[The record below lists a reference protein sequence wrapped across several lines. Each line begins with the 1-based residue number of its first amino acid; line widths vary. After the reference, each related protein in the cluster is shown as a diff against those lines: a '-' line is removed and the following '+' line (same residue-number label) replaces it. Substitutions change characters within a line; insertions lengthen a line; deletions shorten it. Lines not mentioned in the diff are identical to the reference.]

1 MKTFARLIRR
11 YVLATA
17 AVVLVAAAL
26 CLGAVAYIGLHY
38 GNAEQDRTGI
48 ETLAGALTQTAGGLQ
63 LDPARTPEE
72 WLQGYAW
79 AMVLDD
85 NGEVL
90 WQHNL
95 PAELNKCYTASEIA
109 SFSRWYLEDWPVL
122 CWTEEYGLLV
132 AAAPKGTL
140 WKYNICSSQAMM
152 ADLAAGIL
160 PALLLLL
167 AAVLGC
173 CLLFGWRGARQL
185 QAIAAGL
192 EAVAA
197 GRTVCLP
204 TDGFAGELADAVNRT
219 SEQLRRRNEIIARRD
234 DARTAWVAGV
244 SHDVRTPLAM
254 ILGWAEQL
262 EHDTALPDTARR
274 RAAGIRAQS
283 EKLRTL
289 IEDLNLTSKLQYG
302 AQPLRRKSLRA
313 GPLFRALV
321 AQFCENAQEK
331 KCEIALEQ
339 SEQSE
344 QAMLCADRALL
355 ERLLENLLNNS
366 IRHNPGRVSITVRT
380 EAAGGCFCLTVA
392 DDGCGYPPAV
402 LAAMNAPEPC
412 ENAPHIL
419 GLHVVEQI
427 AIAHGGKAEF
437 AQNIPQGAK
446 AVISLPME

>member
-38 GNAEQDRTGI
+38 GNVEQDRTGI

-90 WQHNL
+90 WQYDL

-132 AAAPKGTL
+132 AAVPKGTL

-185 QAIAAGL
+185 QAIAVGL

-234 DARTAWVAGV
+234 DARTSWIAGV
-244 SHDVRTPLAM
+244 SHDVRTPLAL

-262 EHDTALPDTARR
+262 EQDTDLPAAARQK
-274 RAAGIRAQS
+274 ACGIRTQS
-283 EKLRTL
+283 EKLRAL

-302 AQPLRRKSLRA
+302 AQPPRCW
-313 GPLFRALV
+313 P
-321 AQFCENAQEK
+321 AQWKTCCTMRPATTPAPCRCSFPRCAQEK
-331 KCEIALEQ
+331 
-339 SEQSE
+339 
-344 QAMLCADRALL
+344 
-355 ERLLENLLNNS
+355 
-366 IRHNPGRVSITVRT
+366 H
-380 EAAGGCFCLTVA
+380 
-392 DDGCGYPPAV
+392 
-402 LAAMNAPEPC
+402 
-412 ENAPHIL
+412 
-419 GLHVVEQI
+419 
-427 AIAHGGKAEF
+427 
-437 AQNIPQGAK
+437 
-446 AVISLPME
+446 

>member
-1 MKTFARLIRR
+1 ML
-11 YVLATA
+11 
-17 AVVLVAAAL
+17 
-26 CLGAVAYIGLHY
+26 
-38 GNAEQDRTGI
+38 
-48 ETLAGALTQTAGGLQ
+48 
-63 LDPARTPEE
+63 
-72 WLQGYAW
+72 
-79 AMVLDD
+79 
-85 NGEVL
+85 
-90 WQHNL
+90 
-95 PAELNKCYTASEIA
+95 
-109 SFSRWYLEDWPVL
+109 
-122 CWTEEYGLLV
+122 
-132 AAAPKGTL
+132 
-140 WKYNICSSQAMM
+140 
-152 ADLAAGIL
+152 
-160 PALLLLL
+160 
-167 AAVLGC
+167 
-173 CLLFGWRGARQL
+173 
-185 QAIAAGL
+185 
-192 EAVAA
+192 
-197 GRTVCLP
+197 
-204 TDGFAGELADAVNRT
+204 
-219 SEQLRRRNEIIARRD
+219 ARRD
-234 DARTAWVAGV
+234 NARTQWIAGV
-244 SHDVRTPLAM
+244 SHDVRTPLALIM
-254 ILGWAEQL
+254 GWAEQL
-262 EHDTALPDTARR
+262 ERDAETPAASRR
-274 RAAGIRAQS
+274 KATGIRTQC

-289 IEDLNLTSKLQYG
+289 IDDLNLTSKLEYG

-380 EAAGGCFCLTVA
+380 EVAGGCFCLTVA

-402 LAAMNAPEPC
+402 LAAMNAPKPC

>member
-38 GNAEQDRTGI
+38 GNVEQERTGI

-90 WQHNL
+90 WQYNL

-160 PALLLLL
+160 PVLLLLL

-302 AQPLRRKSLRA
+302 AQPLRCRPVQA
-313 GPLFRALV
+313 GPLLRSIA
-321 AQFCENAQEK
+321 AEFCDSPLADHCTVTPDADK
-331 KCEIALEQ
+331 AEINVDA
-339 SEQSE
+339 
-344 QAMLCADRALL
+344 ALL
-355 ERLLENLLNNS
+355 TRALENLLNNAA
-366 IRHNPGRVSITVRT
+366 RHNPGPVRVAITATRRGRML
-380 EAAGGCFCLTVA
+380 EIAVA
-392 DDGCGYPPAV
+392 DDGAGYPPAV
-402 LAAMNAPEPC
+402 LNALQTGA
-412 ENAPHIL
+412 NTPHIL
-419 GLHVVEQI
+419 GLYVVEQI
-427 AIAHGGKAEF
+427 ARAHGGTAQF
-437 AQNIPQGAK
+437 AQNDPHGAR
-446 AVISLPME
+446 ATVTVPLCGQ